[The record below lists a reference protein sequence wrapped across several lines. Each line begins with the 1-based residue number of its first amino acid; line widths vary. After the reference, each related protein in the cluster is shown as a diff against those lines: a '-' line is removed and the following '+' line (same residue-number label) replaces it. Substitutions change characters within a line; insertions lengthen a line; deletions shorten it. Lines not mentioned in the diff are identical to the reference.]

1 MMAGKKRLT
10 KSQRAINSA
19 KFEDIKSAKH
29 RIIVS
34 FNDEEKAKRYLR
46 SEGYRYQEVY
56 SHKEDRAM
64 LYKNFKDSWVKLSS
78 TFNFLN
84 DNTMEMG
91 TVWVI
96 ETL

>member
-1 MMAGKKRLT
+1 MAGKKRLT
-10 KSQRAINSA
+10 KSQRLNNSA

-56 SHKEDRAM
+56 SHKEDRAL
-64 LYKNFKDSWVKLSS
+64 LYKNFKDSWVKLAS
-78 TFNFLN
+78 TFNYLN

-96 ETL
+96 ETI

>member
-1 MMAGKKRLT
+1 MKKRLN
-10 KSQRAINSA
+10 KSDRALAQNKFDQVKQA
-19 KFEDIKSAKH
+19 KN

-56 SHKEDRAM
+56 SFKEDKAM
-64 LYKNFKDSWVKLSS
+64 LYKNFKNSWVKLAS
-78 TFNFLN
+78 TFNYLN

-96 ETL
+96 ETI

>member
-1 MMAGKKRLT
+1 MAGKKRLT
-10 KSQRAINSA
+10 KSQRAINSV

-56 SHKEDRAM
+56 SFKEDRAL
-64 LYKNFKDSWVKLSS
+64 LYKNFKNSWVKLSS

>member
-1 MMAGKKRLT
+1 MKKRLN
-10 KSQRAINSA
+10 KSDRALAQNKFDQVKQA
-19 KFEDIKSAKH
+19 KN

-34 FNDEEKAKRYLR
+34 FNDEEKAKRYLK

-56 SHKEDRAM
+56 SFKEDRAM

-96 ETL
+96 EKI